1 MTSEWALHPGHEDTL
16 ATLALAEHRHDILGA
31 LRSLRGRATVGD
43 VVAATGLGTDQAEA
57 GLKSLLE
64 SHRGHLA
71 VSDSG
76 ELLYEFDPRLIRRG
90 TEPALVRLRRSA
102 WKAFTS
108 GFKAWIVIT
117 LVVYF
122 VIFVALVIAALLA
135 SQSREG
141 GGRRGGWG
149 GRGHRHLPLGD
160 FWILYWIW
168 GPRWRLGRPYYGHR
182 WERTLDK
189 DDRVPFYKKVF
200 AFVFGPDRPHLT
212 PRDLDRDILRL
223 IRARRGVLTTPEL
236 VQQTALPLPA
246 AEEEMGRLVGTYGGE
261 AVVSP
266 RGELAYSFPGL
277 MTSAHGRV
285 RARKPAPAWM
295 HLEPPRELTG
305 NTAGA
310 NAAVVGINA
319 FNLVAAATAPWFIF
333 PRLGIGGP
341 VAFVGL
347 VVVPVIFSLLFLA
360 VPGLRML
367 GVARD
372 NRLGRRRNMR
382 RVLVGLVYRDALKR
396 GRGVTEDEA
405 LSHVRQHLAGASRE
419 IVVSELHRLAAELDA
434 DVVVGPNGE
443 PVFRFPKLK
452 DRMSEGQAVRRS
464 LRLDERD
471 VGDIVYSTGDSDQE
485 AAERDLRAFDRALSE
500 ASEEVARLAP
510 EIEEVRF
517 EHDWEKL
524 SGGDRTR

>member
-1 MTSEWALHPGHEDTL
+1 
-16 ATLALAEHRHDILGA
+16 
-31 LRSLRGRATVGD
+31 
-43 VVAATGLGTDQAEA
+43 
-57 GLKSLLE
+57 
-64 SHRGHLA
+64 
-71 VSDSG
+71 
-76 ELLYEFDPRLIRRG
+76 
-90 TEPALVRLRRSA
+90 
-102 WKAFTS
+102 
-108 GFKAWIVIT
+108 
-117 LVVYF
+117 
-122 VIFVALVIAALLA
+122 
-135 SQSREG
+135 
-141 GGRRGGWG
+141 
-149 GRGHRHLPLGD
+149 
-160 FWILYWIW
+160 
-168 GPRWRLGRPYYGHR
+168 
-182 WERTLDK
+182 
-189 DDRVPFYKKVF
+189 
-200 AFVFGPDRPHLT
+200 
-212 PRDLDRDILRL
+212 
-223 IRARRGVLTTPEL
+223 
-236 VQQTALPLPA
+236 
-246 AEEEMGRLVGTYGGE
+246 
-261 AVVSP
+261 
-266 RGELAYSFPGL
+266 
-277 MTSAHGRV
+277 
-285 RARKPAPAWM
+285 M

-347 VVVPVIFSLLFLA
+347 VVVPVIFSLLFFA